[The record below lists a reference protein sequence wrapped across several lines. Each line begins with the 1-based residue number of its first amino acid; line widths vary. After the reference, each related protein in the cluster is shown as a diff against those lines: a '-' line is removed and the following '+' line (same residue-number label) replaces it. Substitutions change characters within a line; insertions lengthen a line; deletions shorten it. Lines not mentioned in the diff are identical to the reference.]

1 MHTFGE
7 WLRGQRS
14 QHKLTRQ
21 ELAARIGCSVAMLR
35 KLEDDE
41 RRPSAQIAGL
51 IANSLNIPMD
61 ERETF
66 IKVARGEL
74 AMARLVT
81 PAKPAASPARIHL
94 PALPTPLIGR
104 QHEVDELSRLLRD
117 PQCRMVTLVGPGGIG
132 KTRLSIEAASR
143 AQDLFA
149 DGVYF
154 VSFAP
159 IHSTR
164 FIVPL
169 IADSIGLTFQGD
181 MPAESQLLNY
191 LHEKQILLLA
201 DNLEHLLSDPAVTGL
216 FSEVLGH
223 AQKLKLLVTSRESL
237 GVQGEWV
244 FDVPGLPIPADRQV
258 EGTAVELFLQ
268 RARRAHVGFEAT
280 TEDYPSMIRI
290 CRLVDGMPLGIEL
303 AAAWVRTLTCEEIAG
318 EIEHGLDFL
327 SISAKDSPPRHRSMR
342 AVFDHS
348 WELLAEDEQN
358 VLRQLSVFQGGF
370 SREAARQVAG
380 ATLPLLSTLMTKS
393 LIRRSGTG
401 RYDLHELVRQYAAEH
416 LTRRPDIQKEALARH
431 GRYFMQLLG
440 SEDGALRSSTQREAL
455 ARLTTDIDNIRSARE
470 WALAR
475 GEFSLIEYSLRACL
489 ILFDT
494 LGWVQEALEY
504 LGRVRDVLESKPSLT
519 GEEQVALAHVLSS
532 RSLFAYRAAQMEQAN
547 AMLVRSLDILR
558 SLDEPRV
565 LAEALAHSGIIALT
579 AGNFA
584 AALEFFREGLQVAR
598 ACGDRWY
605 AALCLTEVVAV
616 SMFTGDETNAHEQ
629 FQSAVEAWRETGD
642 TRMTAFGL
650 NFLSLGAIA
659 LGKYDEA
666 RAALEESV
674 EINRSVGD
682 RWGLGISYR
691 GLGLVAQAQG
701 EHALALDSL
710 HHSLKIFS
718 EFGSRWDVARVLSE
732 LGQSTLAL
740 GNEAEAESFWRESL
754 RIARESDGIL
764 TTMDALFGFACLLA
778 KRGDHR
784 NALQLLLICLN
795 HPATVAE
802 TKGQAKKL
810 AAEVRA
816 KLTPHEIQSAETFAE
831 DTAFEAVV
839 NEILGQTK
847 KLSETKE

>member
-1 MHTFGE
+1 
-7 WLRGQRS
+7 
-14 QHKLTRQ
+14 
-21 ELAARIGCSVAMLR
+21 
-35 KLEDDE
+35 
-41 RRPSAQIAGL
+41 
-51 IANSLNIPMD
+51 
-61 ERETF
+61 
-66 IKVARGEL
+66 
-74 AMARLVT
+74 
-81 PAKPAASPARIHL
+81 
-94 PALPTPLIGR
+94 
-104 QHEVDELSRLLRD
+104 
-117 PQCRMVTLVGPGGIG
+117 
-132 KTRLSIEAASR
+132 
-143 AQDLFA
+143 
-149 DGVYF
+149 
-154 VSFAP
+154 
-159 IHSTR
+159 
-164 FIVPL
+164 
-169 IADSIGLTFQGD
+169 
-181 MPAESQLLNY
+181 
-191 LHEKQILLLA
+191 
-201 DNLEHLLSDPAVTGL
+201 
-216 FSEVLGH
+216 
-223 AQKLKLLVTSRESL
+223 
-237 GVQGEWV
+237 
-244 FDVPGLPIPADRQV
+244 
-258 EGTAVELFLQ
+258 
-268 RARRAHVGFEAT
+268 
-280 TEDYPSMIRI
+280 
-290 CRLVDGMPLGIEL
+290 
-303 AAAWVRTLTCEEIAG
+303 
-318 EIEHGLDFL
+318 
-327 SISAKDSPPRHRSMR
+327 
-342 AVFDHS
+342 
-348 WELLAEDEQN
+348 
-358 VLRQLSVFQGGF
+358 
-370 SREAARQVAG
+370 
-380 ATLPLLSTLMTKS
+380 
-393 LIRRSGTG
+393 
-401 RYDLHELVRQYAAEH
+401 
-416 LTRRPDIQKEALARH
+416 
-431 GRYFMQLLG
+431 MQLLG